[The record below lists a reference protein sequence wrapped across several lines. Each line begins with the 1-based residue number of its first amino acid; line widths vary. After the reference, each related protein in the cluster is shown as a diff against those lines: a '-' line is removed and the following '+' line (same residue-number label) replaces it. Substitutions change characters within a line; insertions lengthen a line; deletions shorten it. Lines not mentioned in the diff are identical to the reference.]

1 MDISPDS
8 KIDLSV
14 AQTSNKKLKQR
25 EALENAY
32 GNFVEPHVNRW
43 MEINTQSLAE
53 VPVTSS
59 GFYCVSGWLLL
70 TVLYCVW
77 MRFKK

>member
-1 MDISPDS
+1 MDISPNN
-8 KIDLSV
+8 KIDFSV
-14 AQTSNKKLKQR
+14 AQKSSNKIKQR

-32 GNFVEPHVNRW
+32 GNFVEPHVNQW
-43 MEINTQSLAE
+43 MELNTQSLSE

-70 TVLYCVW
+70 TVFYCVW